1 LEITE
6 RLDGFGLERG
16 SVEEGY
22 ASAESLAVLI
32 ELYNTCNNR
41 IIELNASTP
50 LSGVYNCH

>member
-32 ELYNTCNNR
+32 ELYNICNNR